1 MIWFFLSIFVSAHI
15 SYVISTGQRVDTSI
29 LLLSSQSQQTASPI
43 QSGNST
49 GVQSIISYIQTLAQP
64 LGFLGVALGSI
75 VTYVVTP
82 FKKAIGSIISV
93 LASIKTLGI
102 KGYIMKLQKTHLGI
116 DQNDILNSMKSIVP
130 GKKEPPDS
138 DPPPESDP
146 TENDQLNVKKID
158 INTRSMDDTK
168 VNMGDTKVNMGDT
181 TGLPRL
187 SLNRIMSNPS
197 YRSLEKDSNYIS
209 LGNDRFYR
217 DQERPYQERPYERH
231 QERYQERPYERYQE
245 RPYERHQER
254 PYERH
259 QERPYQ
265 ERPYQERPYQERP
278 YQERPYERHQE
289 RHQERPYQERPYQER
304 YQERPYQERPY
315 QERYQE
321 RPYQERPR
329 PKTVHNTVDIIIP
342 EELIFPRQPETSVPV
357 NDNEFEEIDLN
368 PTPDEIILNPRD
380 LPSMTHG
387 REPVYLP
394 EQTTYTDTVMTALKK
409 LTKSELIRTISETV
423 LHR

>member
-217 DQERPYQERPYERH
+217 DQERPYQERPY
-231 QERYQERPYERYQE
+231 
-245 RPYERHQER
+245 
-254 PYERH
+254 
-259 QERPYQ
+259 
-265 ERPYQERPYQERP
+265 
-278 YQERPYERHQE
+278 
-289 RHQERPYQERPYQER
+289 
-304 YQERPYQERPY
+304 
-315 QERYQE
+315 
-321 RPYQERPR
+321 
-329 PKTVHNTVDIIIP
+329 KKDLMKDIRKDLMKDIRKDTKKDLIIRKD
-342 EELIFPRQPETSVPV
+342 LIRKDTKKDLIRKDLIRKDPDPRQYTTPWTS
-357 NDNEFEEIDLN
+357 
-368 PTPDEIILNPRD
+368 
-380 LPSMTHG
+380 
-387 REPVYLP
+387 
-394 EQTTYTDTVMTALKK
+394 
-409 LTKSELIRTISETV
+409 
-423 LHR
+423 

>member
-181 TGLPRL
+181 KVNMGDTTGLPRL

-245 RPYERHQER
+245 RPYERYQERHQERPYERHQER

-265 ERPYQERPYQERP
+265 ERPYQERHQERP
-278 YQERPYERHQE
+278 YQE

-304 YQERPYQERPY
+304 P
-315 QERYQE
+315 
-321 RPYQERPR
+321 QERPR